1 MGAILRVVAS
11 LGQAISVVSDHVS
24 GADIVRETQRS
35 EEQRRQRMSAR
46 VQSLREG
53 FTSIRTRHQELAE
66 HMHRMRRRR
75 A

>member
-1 MGAILRVVAS
+1 MGSILRVVAS

-24 GADIVRETQRS
+24 GADIVRETQRT
-35 EEQRRQRMSAR
+35 EEQARQKMSAR

-53 FTSIRTRHQELAE
+53 FSSIRERHQELAE
-66 HMHRMRRRR
+66 QMHRMRRR